1 MTDSSI
7 QPRQHT
13 VQCASPAGLHHM
25 AYVEWG
31 DPANPRVLVCV
42 HGLSRVGRDFDRL
55 ARALAHEYRVVCP
68 DVVGRGASGWLA
80 NPMLYGIA
88 QYVSDMVTLIARLNV
103 PQVDW
108 FGTSMGGLIGMSLAG
123 LADSPIKRHG
133 KMIVNDVGPAIE
145 AAALQRIGSYIGIA
159 RTFGSVDEA
168 VAAIKLTSASFG
180 LKTEAHW
187 RELAELVIR
196 KNDDGTY
203 RLHYDMRI
211 GDAFRAATPEAAAA
225 GEKLLWNL
233 WANIKAD
240 VLVVR
245 GEQSDLLSRATL
257 QHMLDSNPLA
267 KSVEIAGVGH
277 APMFWDEDQIKIAK
291 DFFLKGT

>member
-1 MTDSSI
+1 MPRI
-7 QPRQHT
+7 QPRQHA
-13 VQCASPAGLHHM
+13 VQCISPSGLHHM

-42 HGLSRVGRDFDRL
+42 HGLSRVGRDFDYL
-55 ARALAHEYRVVCP
+55 ARELSTHYRVVCP
-68 DVVGRGASGWLA
+68 DMVGRGASGWLA

-123 LADSPIKRHG
+123 LPDSPIKRHG
-133 KMIVNDVGPAIE
+133 KILVNDVGPTIE
-145 AAALQRIGSYIGIA
+145 AKALQRIGAYIGIA
-159 RTFGSVDEA
+159 RTFATLEEA
-168 VAAIKLTSASFG
+168 VAAIKVVSASFG
-180 LKTEAHW
+180 LKTEAQW
-187 RELAELVIR
+187 RELAELVLR

-211 GDAFRAATPEAAAA
+211 GDAFRAVTPEAAAA
-225 GEKLLWNL
+225 GEKVLWNL

-245 GEQSDLLSRATL
+245 GAQSDLLSRATV
-257 QHMLDSNPLA
+257 QRMLDSNPLA
-267 KSVEIAGVGH
+267 SSVEIPEVGH
-277 APMFWDEDQIKIAK
+277 APMFWDEEQIKIAK
-291 DFFLKGT
+291 DFFLKGVQ